1 MKINKRELLRK
12 LTQENLWKRL
22 SWEEIRLYLVLIIFA
37 DKVKGTGR
45 LSSKALEGCL
55 GDNFPRDQ
63 LEKAAH
69 DLEKLRLVKLDISS
83 PGPEI
88 EFEFLRGNKRGS
100 KSKRVRIG

>member
-1 MKINKRELLRK
+1 MKINKRELLKK

-37 DKVKGTGR
+37 DEVKGTGR

-55 GDNFPRDQ
+55 GNNFPRDQ

-69 DLEKLRLVKLDISS
+69 DLEKLHLIKLGISS
-83 PGPEI
+83 PGPKI
-88 EFEFLRGNKRGS
+88 EFEFLREDGSGS
-100 KSKRVRIG
+100 KSKISS